1 MHDLPWRSS
10 TWPWPPPFESADRRP
25 LRAPRSSSAD
35 IRPRSRTRPRRIG
48 PAPGWFIHTHE
59 INSSEKR
66 HVRPR
71 KCKVSHSEKVPTKP
85 CPFAGA
91 YLHRLKVGDR
101 LSKLLALVQK
111 RHGRVERALREAN
124 HLRGNADA
132 TLVQQ
137 LDGDLVA
144 LADLAEYLEAEQSVR
159 RGSLKG
165 LRNTMNIGSEVNA
178 QQSASQSKHTIRLR
192 HVR

>member
-1 MHDLPWRSS
+1 
-10 TWPWPPPFESADRRP
+10 
-25 LRAPRSSSAD
+25 
-35 IRPRSRTRPRRIG
+35 
-48 PAPGWFIHTHE
+48 
-59 INSSEKR
+59 
-66 HVRPR
+66 
-71 KCKVSHSEKVPTKP
+71 
-85 CPFAGA
+85 
-91 YLHRLKVGDR
+91 

-144 LADLAEYLEAEQSVR
+144 LADLAEDLEAEQSVQ

-165 LRNTMNIGSEVNA
+165 ERNTANIGSEVNA
-178 QQSASQSKHTIRLR
+178 
-192 HVR
+192 